1 MLNTLILC
9 PSARLVRSIK
19 NDIAQQYINAVQ
31 MQWLSPQILTLS
43 QWLDS
48 ITEQSLLAGH
58 IKAAPTRLSPLN
70 EQLLWQQVIKQSLQK
85 MTFDALFDVA
95 GLANA
100 AIEAN
105 QYVIAW
111 RLRIPHEQMAE
122 EAHQFVQWQRMFQQ
136 RCQQLNVLESVRYV
150 DWQLDILKDFSLK
163 NSALQASI

>member
-85 MTFDALFDVA
+85 MNFDALFDVA

-105 QYVIAW
+105 QYV
-111 RLRIPHEQMAE
+111 
-122 EAHQFVQWQRMFQQ
+122 
-136 RCQQLNVLESVRYV
+136 
-150 DWQLDILKDFSLK
+150 
-163 NSALQASI
+163 